1 MAMRTEKF
9 FERMRSNVDPAA
21 EETHAQDRM
30 IFTEDL
36 KNTTFL
42 IENKQEDLQLLSS
55 MIKK

>member
-1 MAMRTEKF
+1 MRE
-9 FERMRSNVDPAA
+9 NIDPNAS
-21 EETHAQDRM
+21 ETHAQDHM

-42 IENKQEDLQLLSS
+42 IENKPEDLDLLSS